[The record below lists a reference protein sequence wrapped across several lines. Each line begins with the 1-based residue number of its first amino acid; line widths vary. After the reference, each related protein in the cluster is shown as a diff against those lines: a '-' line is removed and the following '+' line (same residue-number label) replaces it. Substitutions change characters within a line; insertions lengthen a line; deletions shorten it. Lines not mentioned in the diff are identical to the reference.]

1 MPGCRRLQQGT
12 AADSPLRAAEFRMI
26 DAHPL
31 LAWLAHHPAWAA
43 SAVFFV
49 ALAES
54 LAVVGLAVPGAALMI
69 AAGAL
74 VALGALAFWPT
85 LLLAVAGAI
94 VGDGISFW
102 LGRRYRDRLRGAWL
116 FRRRPRWL
124 SRGEEFFQR
133 HGSKSIFFGRFVGPL
148 RPIIPVVAGMLGM
161 RPAAFTAVNVLS
173 TLAWAPAY
181 LLPGMA
187 LGASLAVAG
196 EVAARLAVLLV
207 LLALMGWLGW
217 WSVRWLFQVLPSQ
230 AARLAQ
236 SMAQGLVRHPGWNR
250 LIGGVLDPARPESK
264 SLLALGALLMG
275 SAWLSL
281 GVLEDVVTGDPLV
294 RADHGLYRIMQ
305 GLRTPW
311 GDRLMVGVTELGD
324 GVVIALIAA
333 TVLAWLSWRR
343 SWRAAAY
350 WVAAVGFGQIAATGL
365 KLVLQRPRPIGVG
378 YDGLSAH
385 AFPSG
390 HATMS
395 MVVYGFL
402 AVLVA
407 RGLTPPRRW
416 PPYALAALLIGAIA
430 LSRLYL
436 GAHWLSDVLGGL
448 SLGLAWVCLLAI
460 AYTRHAGAALPRGL
474 PQAVLLALLLGGGGQ
489 VALRYSADLQRYAPQ
504 ATVQHRDAASWW
516 REAWR
521 SLPAYR
527 QDLEGEP
534 EQPLDVQWAG
544 ALGNVREQLAARGWR
559 EPVPLSAASALRW
572 LLPDPAPAELPL
584 LPQVHD
590 GRHESLLMV
599 LSVPGDAMG
608 AQAEP
613 QLVLRLWDSGALLD
627 PGGVPLWV
635 GSVAFQRLRR
645 VSLLRLPLTARE
657 YDAPLARLE
666 QSLEQSLEGIERC
679 LVRRPPGATE
689 EEYRWSGDVLL
700 LRDLIVRS
708 NSSKSSGLESRPRS
722 CPYTLVA

>member
-1 MPGCRRLQQGT
+1 
-12 AADSPLRAAEFRMI
+12 MI
-26 DAHPL
+26 EAHPF
-31 LAWLAHHPAWAA
+31 LAWLAQHPYWAA
-43 SAVFFV
+43 SLIFFV

-102 LGRRYRDRLRGAWL
+102 LGRRYRDRLRDAWP
-116 FRRRPRWL
+116 FRRHPRWL
-124 SRGEEFFQR
+124 CRGEEFFRR
-133 HGSKSIFFGRFVGPL
+133 HGGKGIFFGRFVGPV

-173 TLAWAPAY
+173 ALAWAPAY

-196 EVAARLAVLLV
+196 EVAARLALLLV

-230 AARLAQ
+230 AAPLIQ
-236 SMAQGLVRHPGWNR
+236 DLAQGLARHPGWNR
-250 LIGGVLDPARPESK
+250 LVGGVLDPARPESK

-275 SAWLSL
+275 SAWLFL

-294 RADHGLYRIMQ
+294 RADHGLYRLMQ

-311 GDRLMVGVTELGD
+311 GDRLMVGMTELGD
-324 GVVIALIAA
+324 GALIVFITLA
-333 TVLAWLSWRR
+333 VLAWLLWRR

-350 WVAAVGFGQIAATGL
+350 WTAAVGFGQLAATGL
-365 KLVLQRPRPIGVG
+365 KLVLQRPRPVAFG
-378 YDGLSAH
+378 YDGLSAY

-395 MVVYGFL
+395 MVAYGFL

-407 RGLTPPRRW
+407 RGLAPPRRW
-416 PPYALAALLIGAIA
+416 LPYALAALLIGAIA

-448 SLGLAWVCLLAI
+448 SLGLAWVCLLSI
-460 AYTRHAGAALPRGL
+460 AYTRHAGAAPLPRGL
-474 PQAVLLALLLGGGGQ
+474 PQVVLLALLLGGGGH

-504 ATVQHRDAASWW
+504 ATVQHRNAASWW
-516 REAWR
+516 REEWR

-559 EPVPLSAASALRW
+559 EPVQLSAASALRW

-613 QLVLRLWDSGALLD
+613 QLVLRLWDSGTLLD

-666 QSLEQSLEGIERC
+666 QSLEQIREQSLNGIERR
-679 LVRRPPGATE
+679 LVRRSLGATE
-689 EEYRWSGDVLL
+689 EEYRWSGNVLL
-700 LRDLIVRS
+700 LRDLIP
-708 NSSKSSGLESRPRS
+708 E
-722 CPYTLVA
+722 

>member
-1 MPGCRRLQQGT
+1 
-12 AADSPLRAAEFRMI
+12 MI

-43 SAVFFV
+43 SVVFIVAV
-49 ALAES
+49 AES
-54 LAVVGLAVPGAALMI
+54 LAVVGLAVPGAVLMI

-102 LGRRYRDRLRGAWL
+102 LGRHYRDRLRDAWP
-116 FRRRPRWL
+116 FRRHPRWL
-124 SRGEEFFQR
+124 IQGEKFFRR
-133 HGSKSIFFGRFVGPL
+133 HGGKGIFFGRFVGPV
-148 RPIIPVVAGMLGM
+148 RPIIPMVAGMLGM
-161 RPAAFTAVNVLS
+161 RPAAFYAVNVLS
-173 TLAWAPAY
+173 ALAWAPAY

-187 LGASLAVAG
+187 LGASLALAG
-196 EVAARLAVLLV
+196 EIAARLVVLLV
-207 LLALMGWLGW
+207 LLVLMGWLAW
-217 WSVRWLFQVLPSQ
+217 WSVRWLFQVLPPQ

-236 SMAQGLVRHPGWNR
+236 GLALLGNRHPGLNR
-250 LIGGVLDPARPESK
+250 LIGGVLDPAWMESK
-264 SLLALGALLMG
+264 SLLVLGTLLMG
-275 SAWLSL
+275 SAWLFL

-294 RADHGLYRIMQ
+294 RADQGLYRIMQ

-311 GDRLMVGVTELGD
+311 GDRLMVLVTELGD

-333 TVLAWLSWRR
+333 AVLAWLSWRR
-343 SWRAAAY
+343 NLRAAAY
-350 WVAAVGFGQIAATGL
+350 WVAAAGFGQIAATGL
-365 KLVLQRPRPIGVG
+365 KLVLQRPRPISVG

-416 PPYALAALLIGAIA
+416 LPYALAALLIGAIA

-460 AYTRHAGAALPRGL
+460 AYTRHAGPAPLPRGL
-474 PQAVLLALLLGGGGQ
+474 PQVVLLALLLGGGWH
-489 VALRYSADLQRYAPQ
+489 VTMRYSVDLQRYEPQ
-504 ATVQHRDAASWW
+504 VTVQHRNAASWW
-516 REAWR
+516 RETWR

-527 QDLEGEP
+527 QDIEGEP
-534 EQPLDVQWAG
+534 EQPLNVQWAG
-544 ALGNVREQLAARGWR
+544 ALSRVREQLAARGWR
-559 EPVPLSAASALRW
+559 EPVPLNAASALRW
-572 LLPDPAPAELPL
+572 LLPDPALADLPL

-599 LSVPGDAMG
+599 LSLPGEAMG

-627 PGGVPLWV
+627 PGGVPLWAGNV
-635 GSVAFQRLRR
+635 SFQRLRR

-666 QSLEQSLEGIERC
+666 QSLNGIERR
-679 LVRRPPGATE
+679 LVRRSPGSTE
-689 EEYRWSGDVLL
+689 EEYRWSGNILL
-700 LRDLIVRS
+700 LRDLIP
-708 NSSKSSGLESRPRS
+708 E
-722 CPYTLVA
+722 